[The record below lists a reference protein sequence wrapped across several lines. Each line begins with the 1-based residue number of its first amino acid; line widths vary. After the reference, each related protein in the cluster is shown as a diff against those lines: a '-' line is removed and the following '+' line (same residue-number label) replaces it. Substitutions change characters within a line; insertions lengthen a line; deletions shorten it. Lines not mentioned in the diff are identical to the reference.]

1 MRKKLTPYERQV
13 RYTLP
18 FGMGALPDYNF
29 PKIKFCVRGHALVGS
44 NFYIEKTQ
52 VRCRACRGL
61 VKRRPNG
68 NLREDVIRAVLLGL
82 EEGKTMSGL
91 TGLKNKKYV
100 GGKVVDHTRLRLF
113 CAANPALGKRIKAL
127 GEKNRIAAFRRRAR
141 VMAAP
146 ALLRN
151 NGTDA
156 FDAIQ
161 RATSHLWDG
170 ERADVMSLMFVAVAE
185 GRLKI
190 ADACARLGEFVKA
203 HRYRPRVFG
212 DSSLDKPLWI
222 DSNATLLDTLAS
234 GSSGLW
240 D

>member
-1 MRKKLTPYERQV
+1 
-13 RYTLP
+13 
-18 FGMGALPDYNF
+18 MGALPDYNF

-44 NFYIEKTQ
+44 NFYIDKTQ
-52 VRCRACRGL
+52 VRCRACRCL

-68 NLREDVIRAVLLGL
+68 NLREDVIRAVLLAL
-82 EEGKTMSGL
+82 EEGRTMSGL
-91 TGLKNKKYV
+91 TGKKSKKYV

-127 GEKNRIAAFRRRAR
+127 GEKNRLTAQRQRFERAR
-141 VMAAP
+141 LVAVP
-146 ALLRN
+146 AILRN
-151 NGTDA
+151 NGIDA
-156 FDAIQ
+156 FEAIQ
-161 RATSHLWDG
+161 RATAHLWEG

-212 DSSLDKPLWI
+212 DTSLDKPLWI